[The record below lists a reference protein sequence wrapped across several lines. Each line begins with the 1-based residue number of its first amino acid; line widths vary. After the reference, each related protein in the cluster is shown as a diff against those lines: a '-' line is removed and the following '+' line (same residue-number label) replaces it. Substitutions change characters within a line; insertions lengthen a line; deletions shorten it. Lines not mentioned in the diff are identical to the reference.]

1 MPEVSKEDFEIIQ
14 MTLSEATEAFGELV
28 EKYQGRLYNSIV
40 QVFGQRDAEDITQD
54 AFVKAFQNLA
64 SFRGTS
70 SFYTWLYRIA
80 FNSAVSH
87 FRKQP
92 STKSIEELQEAI
104 GDHLADDS
112 ARPDESMEK
121 KERNKQIQRALELL
135 REEHRTILILR
146 EVEKMSYEMMANLFQ
161 VPVGTIRS
169 RLHRA
174 RMCLR
179 EVSSQWFGADAP

>member
-1 MPEVSKEDFEIIQ
+1 MPKVSQEDLEIIQ

-28 EKYQGRLYNSIV
+28 EKYQGRIYNSIV

-54 AFVKAFQNLA
+54 AFVKAFRNLN
-64 SFRGTS
+64 SFRGNS

-80 FNSAVSH
+80 FNTAVSH

-92 STKSIEELQEAI
+92 STKSIDELQEVI
-104 GDHLADDS
+104 GGHLEDDGEG
-112 ARPDESMEK
+112 PDESMEK
-121 KERNKQIQRALELL
+121 IERNQQIQRSLELL
-135 REEHRTILILR
+135 SEEHRTILILR
-146 EVEKMSYEMMANLFQ
+146 EVERMSYEMMANLFQ

-179 EVSSQWFGADAP
+179 EVSSQCFDLDT